1 MILVKKKNT
10 NSIYIVI
17 EIVVAARFRL
27 ACTMY
32 VYSIKIIK
40 VYRLKLQRQT
50 LSERILI
57 LIFVH

>member
-1 MILVKKKNT
+1 MILVKKKTT

-17 EIVVAARFRL
+17 EIVVAVRFRL
-27 ACTMY
+27 ARTVY
-32 VYSIKIIK
+32 LYSIKIVK

-50 LSERILI
+50 LGERILM